1 MQQQTEVITV
11 FGNPVKMSISRDRCI
26 AAFKQLMQ
34 AEEHP
39 ELLQVNGNTKS
50 RAKQVRHSTYS
61 QRTAA

>member
-34 AEEHP
+34 AEEYP
-39 ELLQVNGNTKS
+39 ELLPINGNTKS
-50 RAKQVRHSTYS
+50 RAKQVRHSTYLS
-61 QRTAA
+61 KVAA